1 MLLALGKSYQQ
12 LHQVCCDHFYR
23 TITLMC
29 YKFDFKIAK
38 IYEVYLHYSHYSRN
52 ARYKVVD
59 GKKIMNSNIFVDKK
73 IDVHEGERIRLIVT
87 ANAYIRKCVWIHTGR

>member
-12 LHQVCCDHFYR
+12 LHQVCCDHFYQ
-23 TITLMC
+23 TITLIS
-29 YKFDFKIAK
+29 YTNSLR
-38 IYEVYLHYSHYSRN
+38 V
-52 ARYKVVD
+52 
-59 GKKIMNSNIFVDKK
+59 KKIMNSNIFVDKK

>member
-12 LHQVCCDHFYR
+12 LHQVCCDHFYQQ
-23 TITLMC
+23 ITC
-29 YKFDFKIAK
+29 IFYTYK
-38 IYEVYLHYSHYSRN
+38 L
-52 ARYKVVD
+52 VD

>member
-1 MLLALGKSYQQ
+1 MLQSFLST
-12 LHQVCCDHFYR
+12 D
-23 TITLMC
+23 
-29 YKFDFKIAK
+29 
-38 IYEVYLHYSHYSRN
+38 YLHFL
-52 ARYKVVD
+52 AIMATYKLVD

>member
-12 LHQVCCDHFYR
+12 LHQVCCDHFYQ
-23 TITLMC
+23 TITLISYT
-29 YKFDFKIAK
+29 YKI
-38 IYEVYLHYSHYSRN
+38 
-52 ARYKVVD
+52 VD
-59 GKKIMNSNIFVDKK
+59 RKNVMNSNIFVDKK

>member
-12 LHQVCCDHFYR
+12 LHQVCCDHFYQQ
-23 TITLMC
+23 ITCILIMAT
-29 YKFDFKIAK
+29 YK
-38 IYEVYLHYSHYSRN
+38 L
-52 ARYKVVD
+52 VD
-59 GKKIMNSNIFVDKK
+59 GTKIMNSNIFVDKK

>member
-12 LHQVCCDHFYR
+12 LHQVCCDHFYQQ
-23 TITLMC
+23 ITC
-29 YKFDFKIAK
+29 ISYTYK
-38 IYEVYLHYSHYSRN
+38 L
-52 ARYKVVD
+52 VD

>member
-1 MLLALGKSYQQ
+1 MIIFIKRLPA
-12 LHQVCCDHFYR
+12 FYK
-23 TITLMC
+23 L
-29 YKFDFKIAK
+29 DFNIVKR
-38 IYEVYLHYSHYSRN
+38 YEVYLHYIHYLIM
-52 ARYKVVD
+52 ATYKLVD